1 MNPYVRW
8 LVSALAILGT
18 LLLMAW
24 VGYGLA
30 NSHPTAEKVNQ
41 YAQTTDL
48 ARLSG
53 PARAEALDK
62 LQNLINNLSWEERK
76 KWRREGAWKKW
87 LDAMTESEKSRWLEA
102 TMPSG
107 FKQWLAAFDELPEES
122 RRKFVEDLLQHLK
135 DNHELITDWAPG
147 ESTSMYGTNEPPNFS
162 PELAKKK
169 WTLGLKTAYM
179 ESSAE
184 TKAEWAPL
192 LEELQSQM
200 QSGQLTKQ

>member
-8 LVSALAILGT
+8 LVNAFAILAV

-24 VGYGLA
+24 VGYGVA
-30 NSHPTAEKVNQ
+30 SSHPTAERVRQ
-41 YAQTTDL
+41 YAQTTDF

-53 PARAEALDK
+53 SSRAEAMHK
-62 LQNLINNLSWEERK
+62 LEDMINSLSWEERR
-76 KWRREGAWKKW
+76 KWRRDGAWRKW
-87 LDAMTESEKSRWLEA
+87 FDAMTEPEKGQWLEA

-107 FKQWLAAFDELPEES
+107 FKQWLAAFDDLPQEA
-122 RRKFVEDLLQHLK
+122 RRKFIDDLMKHLK
-135 DNHELITDWAPG
+135 EGHELITDHEPG
-147 ESTSMYGTNEPPNFS
+147 EYTSMYGTNEPPAFS

-169 WTLGLKTAYM
+169 WTIGLKTAYM

-192 LEELQSQM
+192 LEELQVQM
-200 QSGQLTKQ
+200 ESGRLTRQ